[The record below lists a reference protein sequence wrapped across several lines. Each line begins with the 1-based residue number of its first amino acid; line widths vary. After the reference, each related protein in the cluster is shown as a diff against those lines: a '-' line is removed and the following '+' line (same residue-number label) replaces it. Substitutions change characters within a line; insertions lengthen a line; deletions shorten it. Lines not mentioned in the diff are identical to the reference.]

1 MRFVH
6 SSAMSRGQLQ
16 HWKVLLWALV
26 WIPSTF
32 ANQSLATAAQ
42 SLPDSPAAHYSWQKW
57 TRSEGLPDNA
67 VTAITQTSD
76 GYLWVGTRA
85 GLARFDGVKFTIFNR
100 ANTPAMINEDCA
112 ALVEDSEGNLWISTR
127 GSLLRKRGAAITRY
141 STGENFLDEGTP
153 LLCRSAS
160 GGLWVGIRSG
170 LLRWQNGQMRRLT
183 NGQMARLAAITGMD
197 EDSAGVLWVAAEN
210 GIVRIASGTEQLLP
224 PLAGLAQRDW
234 RVAATYAGPLH
245 ADSAGNLW
253 AILNFP

>member
-85 GLARFDGVKFTIFNR
+85 GLA
-100 ANTPAMINEDCA
+100 
-112 ALVEDSEGNLWISTR
+112 EDSEGNLWISTR
-127 GSLLRKRGAAITRY
+127 GSLLRKRGGAITRY

-245 ADSAGNLW
+245 ADSDN
-253 AILNFP
+253 AILR